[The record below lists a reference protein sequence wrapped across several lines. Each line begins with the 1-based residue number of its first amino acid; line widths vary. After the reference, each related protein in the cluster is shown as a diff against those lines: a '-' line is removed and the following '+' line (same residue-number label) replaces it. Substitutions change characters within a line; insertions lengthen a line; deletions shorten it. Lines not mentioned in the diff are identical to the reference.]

1 MARSRG
7 KSGFDE
13 ELVKR
18 MARRLS
24 ECIDDQGKVKPC

>member
-1 MARSRG
+1 MKRSRQA
-7 KSGFDE
+7 FDE

-18 MARRLS
+18 LARRLS